1 MAKPSIQNITTTQ
14 TFQNWLDK
22 TNELTDIARDSAIT
36 ASALNDI
43 TSGDATLLGQFSAN
57 TLIAATELQV
67 DNITSVDAC
76 NSVFFTSPVQVT
88 PALSPIA
95 IELNYGASG

>member
-67 DNITSVDAC
+67 DNITSVDAG
-76 NSVFFTSPVQVT
+76 NSVFFTSPVQDRKSVV
-88 PALSPIA
+88 
-95 IELNYGASG
+95 

>member
-67 DNITSVDAC
+67 DNISSVDAG
-76 NSVFFTSPVQVT
+76 NSVFFTSPVQEEKF
-88 PALSPIA
+88 PD
-95 IELNYGASG
+95 E